1 MLESIKDV
9 QGKMAE
15 LDLQSIPIPSND
27 LVAPDPSIG
36 SHKSKKAKRREQI
49 IGESLDNEVID
60 LEIIPKSDETRQCL
74 EQTLQNHFLFS
85 DLEPEG
91 VKDVIDTMVQD
102 EALAG
107 MVIIAQGESG
117 EKEDKFYVLEH
128 GRAQV
133 KVNGDAKGYIEPGS
147 AFGEVSRSEEDMSE

>member
-1 MLESIKDV
+1 
-9 QGKMAE
+9 
-15 LDLQSIPIPSND
+15 
-27 LVAPDPSIG
+27 
-36 SHKSKKAKRREQI
+36 
-49 IGESLDNEVID
+49 
-60 LEIIPKSDETRQCL
+60 
-74 EQTLQNHFLFS
+74 
-85 DLEPEG
+85 
-91 VKDVIDTMVQD
+91 MVQD

-147 AFGEVSRSEEDMSE
+147 AFGEVRQEKRAAGKASGGRSEPWKELEYYNPGTRVLPSIAATIITILTQ